1 MYALKLVCLCFFQI
15 LLLDLVVTSFDTNF
29 NYLISFVSTAEIL
42 AAATFCDTD
51 FHGLIT
57 TSNSMEKMCLFHL

>member
-29 NYLISFVSTAEIL
+29 NYLISYWHI
-42 AAATFCDTD
+42 
-51 FHGLIT
+51 
-57 TSNSMEKMCLFHL
+57 N